1 MSSTREA
8 YGAALTELAEKYEF
22 FVFDADLSK
31 ATQTIHFAKK
41 YPDRFTDMGIAECN
55 MMGYAAGYAAS
66 GAVVF
71 ASTFA
76 AFAAGRAYDQIR
88 NSIAYPNLNVKIAAT
103 HGGVLIGADGGSHQ
117 CVEDLALM
125 RAVPNM
131 TILYPADTI
140 ETKKCVEEAINHKG
154 PVYLRFGRLDSP
166 EIYTE
171 KKDCRASIG
180 KRTLLREGQDL
191 TIVAAGDLVSRALE
205 AAKEMEKN
213 GICADVIDMA
223 SVKPVDA
230 ELLLD
235 SVRKTGCAVTAE
247 DHNILGGLGGAVS
260 EVFSKNYPVPVE
272 MVGIQDMFGCSGTPK
287 ELAEHYGLTIENI
300 VAAAHRVI
308 RRKEGKS

>member
-1 MSSTREA
+1 M
-8 YGAALTELAEKYEF
+8 
-22 FVFDADLSK
+22 
-31 ATQTIHFAKK
+31 
-41 YPDRFTDMGIAECN
+41 
-55 MMGYAAGYAAS
+55 
-66 GAVVF
+66 
-71 ASTFA
+71 
-76 AFAAGRAYDQIR
+76 
-88 NSIAYPNLNVKIAAT
+88 
-103 HGGVLIGADGGSHQ
+103 
-117 CVEDLALM
+117 
-125 RAVPNM
+125 
-131 TILYPADTI
+131 
-140 ETKKCVEEAINHKG
+140 
-154 PVYLRFGRLDSP
+154 
-166 EIYTE
+166 
-171 KKDCRASIG
+171 
-180 KRTLLREGQDL
+180 
-191 TIVAAGDLVSRALE
+191 VSRALE

-260 EVFSKNYPVPVE
+260 EVLSKNYPVPVE